1 MNWSAPPTLIV
12 EALKRDMRE
21 VKYLSVESVI
31 SPPTLRKFSVWAT
44 SLNCFMESL
53 EEEYAVSE
61 EEVMEKF
68 SASVRE
74 PTMLSSVLT
83 LAVME

>member
-1 MNWSAPPTLIV
+1 MVAVGVGGSRVIELERAPTLSV
-12 EALKRDMRE
+12 EAWKSDMRE

-44 SLNCFMESL
+44 NLKCFMESL
-53 EEEYAVSE
+53 EDEYAVSE
-61 EEVMEKF
+61 DEVMEKF

-74 PTMLSSVLT
+74 PTC
-83 LAVME
+83 